1 MLAEELIT
9 RGSLRPGEVSD
20 DEVLRLLRVRG
31 LQGGERI
38 VVRVG
43 HGSATS
49 QNVGVLVGGSPK
61 RRKIFN
67 VVVIP
72 DRETGELRA
81 HPSISAGASS
91 LGGGRWLCRSC
102 TWMEAD

>member
-1 MLAEELIT
+1 MLAEDLIT
-9 RGSLRPGEVSD
+9 RGPLRPGEVSD
-20 DEVLRLLRVRG
+20 AEVLRLLRLRG

-49 QNVGVLVGGSPK
+49 QNVGILVGNSPK

-67 VVVIP
+67 VVVFP
-72 DRETGELRA
+72 DRETGEVRA
-81 HPSISAGASS
+81 HPSIPSVASS
-91 LGGGRWLCRSC
+91 LGGGRWLSRSR
-102 TWMEAD
+102 TWVEAE